1 MGRIAHVVI
10 DSRAGYATNAR
21 AQRHQLVADE
31 PTSRGG
37 TDTGPT
43 PHDLLLS
50 AVGACTAITLRMY
63 ADRKSWTLGTITV
76 DLELST
82 DEGGDRI
89 RRVVS
94 FSEPL
99 DDQQRSKLA
108 EIAEKTP
115 VTKTVKAGVAISTE
129 FAAGPLRA
137 R

>member
-1 MGRIAHVVI
+1 MDRVAHVVI

-21 AQRHQLVADE
+21 AQRHHLVADE

-50 AVGACTAITLRMY
+50 AIGACTAITLRMY
-63 ADRKSWTLGTITV
+63 ADRKNWALGTIHV
-76 DLELST
+76 DLELFT
-82 DEGGDRI
+82 DENGGDRV

-94 FSEPL
+94 FGEPL
-99 DDQQRSKLA
+99 DDQQRVKLA

-115 VTKTVKAGVAISTE
+115 VTKTIKAGVAISTE
-129 FAAGPLRA
+129 FVR
-137 R
+137 